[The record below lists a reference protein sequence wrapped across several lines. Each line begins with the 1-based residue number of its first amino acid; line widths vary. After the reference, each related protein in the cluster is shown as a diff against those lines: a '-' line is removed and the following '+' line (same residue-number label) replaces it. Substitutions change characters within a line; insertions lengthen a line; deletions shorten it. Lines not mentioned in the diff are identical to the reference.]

1 MNKSQGRRS
10 FSNVGINSPSF
21 LWLYLNILHFF
32 LLSILSWKWND
43 ICFTFLQQSWLFS
56 TNIFCAT
63 VFPRS
68 VNFISIEYLL
78 LPSQKVDLDFF
89 VVTFLFIFYTLL
101 TEWALQEDPLSI
113 FTLTWF
119 IKKLLKKVIC
129 QLYLVEWELNGPN
142 IINIK
147 SLVNLT

>member
-1 MNKSQGRRS
+1 LTTRGNFEFEEVVMNKSQGRRS

-32 LLSILSWKWND
+32 LLYFLSWKWKD
-43 ICFTFLQQSWLFS
+43 ICFSFFQQSWLFS

-78 LPSQKVDLDFF
+78 PTQKVDLDF
-89 VVTFLFIFYTLL
+89 LFSLFCL
-101 TEWALQEDPLSI
+101 
-113 FTLTWF
+113 FF
-119 IKKLLKKVIC
+119 ILYWPNELYKKILCPSSHLHD
-129 QLYLVEWELNGPN
+129 LY
-142 IINIK
+142 
-147 SLVNLT
+147 